1 MRKRV
6 EETLDLLGIAELRDV
21 PLRELSGG
29 QQQRVAIG
37 SVLTA
42 HPRVILLDEPTSA
55 LDPTGAEEVLATI
68 TRLVHD
74 LAVTVVVA
82 EHRVERV
89 LHYADTVVHVSPN
102 GEVRSGLPSD
112 LMVDSDIA
120 PPVVELG
127 RYAGWSPLPLSVRDA
142 RRAARGLRTRLQAT
156 LPPGQDRPV
165 GRSSHAADAGD
176 AGGAAVVLSA
186 RDVVVRYPGDVL
198 AVAEVDLDLHPGE
211 VTAVMGRNGCGKSS
225 LLWALQGSGI
235 LTSGTVRATRPA
247 AGSATTGT
255 ASETVEPR
263 SLGAGE
269 RRSLVGLVPQTA
281 ADLLYLDT
289 VGAECDQAD
298 RESGVPSGTC
308 ASLLEAV
315 APGIPAEQHPRDLS
329 EGQKLA
335 LVLAVQLTADPPVLL
350 LDEPTRG
357 LDPTAKAALS
367 LVLRGLAAR
376 GRSVVVSTHDVEF
389 VAEVAD
395 RVVVMAAGEVVADGP
410 TTEVVV
416 SSPAFAPQVSKVTAP
431 GPWLTVDDVREALAV
446 VAS

>member
-1 MRKRV
+1 M
-6 EETLDLLGIAELRDV
+6 
-21 PLRELSGG
+21 
-29 QQQRVAIG
+29 
-37 SVLTA
+37 
-42 HPRVILLDEPTSA
+42 
-55 LDPTGAEEVLATI
+55 
-68 TRLVHD
+68 
-74 LAVTVVVA
+74 
-82 EHRVERV
+82 
-89 LHYADTVVHVSPN
+89 
-102 GEVRSGLPSD
+102 
-112 LMVDSDIA
+112 
-120 PPVVELG
+120 
-127 RYAGWSPLPLSVRDA
+127 
-142 RRAARGLRTRLQAT
+142 
-156 LPPGQDRPV
+156 
-165 GRSSHAADAGD
+165 
-176 AGGAAVVLSA
+176 
-186 RDVVVRYPGDVL
+186 RYPGDVL
-198 AVAEVDLDLHPGE
+198 AVAGVDLDLHPGQ
-211 VTAVMGRNGCGKSS
+211 VTAMMGRNGCGKSS

-247 AGSATTGT
+247 AGSATPGT
-255 ASETVEPR
+255 ASQTVEPR
-263 SLGAGE
+263 QPRCRRTSFTGRPGATDRGRPALPRHRRRRVRPGRPRE
-269 RRSLVGLVPQTA
+269 RRAG
-281 ADLLYLDT
+281 
-289 VGAECDQAD
+289 
-298 RESGVPSGTC
+298 GTC
-308 ASLLEAV
+308 AELLEAV
-315 APGIPAEQHPRDLS
+315 APGIPADQHPRDLS